1 VFKRSRRGLQKLAPR
16 PRARALSDGASPQ
29 SEGILPLRARL
40 GLLRRM
46 GYRGHL
52 SIELFNRAY
61 WQAPLDEV
69 VERCYRG
76 LAGLL
81 AIS

>member
-1 VFKRSRRGLQKLAPR
+1 MSKSI
-16 PRARALSDGASPQ
+16 ALNDRTIWSQLMSD
-29 SEGILPLRARL
+29 LPTYVADD

-61 WQAPLDEV
+61 WEAPLSEV

-81 AIS
+81 AVA